1 MLGLAGEFGEFAAE
15 VRAHFP
21 HDLLNALQVARAEDR
36 VAVLGDGNQMNVQ
49 DATQW

>member
-1 MLGLAGEFGEFAAE
+1 
-15 VRAHFP
+15 
-21 HDLLNALQVARAEDR
+21 VARAEDR